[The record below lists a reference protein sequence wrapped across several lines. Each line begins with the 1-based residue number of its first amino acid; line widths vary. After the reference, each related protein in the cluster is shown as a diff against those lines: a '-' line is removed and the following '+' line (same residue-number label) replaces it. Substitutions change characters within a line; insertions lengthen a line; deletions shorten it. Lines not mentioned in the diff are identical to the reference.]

1 MPRVTASQIS
11 LSDSLCGVL
20 TVSNPRFVSGVPR
33 RVGLTASLS
42 ASTDCR
48 RPSYYFV
55 PHAESRSRTPRKPMS
70 DHSETFFEASK
81 DSDDGALV
89 VLTPFDVVESRLSSA
104 TATSVYSSK
113 GSDLN
118 TKPPYLLE
126 RKLVSSSTIISSTE
140 IVQQRP
146 YSSPLPDLSEV
157 PAVTSTR
164 PRLGKSGFSASVSHL
179 EGPAALFT
187 LSRTKTRYYNP
198 KEKKERQQL
207 RKKLYEENNDDDAIL
222 FTELNLFNVPVIKK
236 HHEIYTEKQS
246 SKSSIFSRDDIVKVD
261 DSNYNAFKHPMKP
274 CPLHGLL
281 SQSRVTRTGS
291 DRRDSSESVTDDTS
305 FSNLHMSSSHSID
318 TDEEVSRIISDF
330 YELRSKSYLKLVR
343 ASRESHIYN
352 LPNYIRSQISIED
365 INLVSPEKLDV
376 IDQSRPIN
384 LPPKSTDDISRHMK
398 EIKRVLKG
406 FEASTKSQSLNR
418 QRNNESLVSVQQ
430 AWNKV
435 LQAAD
440 SKELAHVLNSEK
452 ENLRSIVWLSHIND
466 SLTFAFFYRTLLLGL
481 GEEWVAQYSS
491 EFAAVEQTHQ
501 ALSERI
507 KATKK
512 VEFDAIIAHVMTR
525 PLIRNFF
532 YEVKSCA
539 QTDFSY
545 SRFVEDFRHLLYL
558 KSLSQGGLRKHHQTF
573 LIPAFLI
580 LFRAESIRDVYLMIE
595 MFDAEILLEK
605 VFVDL
610 AKRLSLW
617 TNLLSMSYSS
627 VVYKTLCQF
636 STLEEFESL
645 HSSSIFELILQLND
659 RLPLSR
665 SAPSTPIV
673 STGSY
678 LAQKWGESQND
689 VSYTASTT
697 SHSSK
702 SLVSSVI
709 PFSVPI
715 SSSYQLL
722 LTFLQLLV
730 IYSRSWKRDQN
741 YVKLMES
748 FLLTIYDSYHIGW
761 NNSEELIKSN
771 QSIRLNHSNDQ
782 WANLESFTTKWKYT
796 FKKM

>member
-1 MPRVTASQIS
+1 MPRVTTSQIS
-11 LSDSLCGVL
+11 SNDSLSGVL
-20 TVSNPRFVSGVPR
+20 TVSNSRFVSGVPS
-33 RVGLTASLS
+33 RVGLTASQS

-48 RPSYYFV
+48 TPNYFV

-70 DHSETFFEASK
+70 DHSETFSEPSK
-81 DSDDGALV
+81 DSDDDDLV
-89 VLTPFDVVESRLSSA
+89 VLTPFDVVESRLSSG

-126 RKLVSSSTIISSTE
+126 RKLVSSSASISSTA
-140 IVQQRP
+140 IAQQRP
-146 YSSPLPDLSEV
+146 CSSPLPDLSEV
-157 PAVTSTR
+157 PAVTSRR
-164 PRLGKSGFSASVSHL
+164 PGLGKSGLSASVSHS

-207 RKKLYEENNDDDAIL
+207 RKKLYEENNDDDIL

-236 HHEIYTEKQS
+236 HHEIFTEKQS
-246 SKSSIFSRDDIVKVD
+246 SKSSIFSRDDIAKVD
-261 DSNYNAFKHPMKP
+261 DSKYNAFKHPIKP

-305 FSNLHMSSSHSID
+305 FSNLHMSSVLSID
-318 TDEEVSRIISDF
+318 TDEEVSRIISEF
-330 YELRSKSYLKLVR
+330 YELRSESYLKLVR

-352 LPNYIRSQISIED
+352 LPNYIRSQSSIED
-365 INLVSPEKLDV
+365 ISLVSPEKLDV

-398 EIKRVLKG
+398 EIKSVLKG

-440 SKELAHVLNSEK
+440 SKELAHVLNSKK
-452 ENLRSIVWLSHIND
+452 EILRSIVWLSHIND

-512 VEFDAIIAHVMTR
+512 VEFDAIIAHVITR

-539 QTDFSY
+539 ETDFSY

-580 LFRAESIRDVYLMIE
+580 LFRVDSVRDVYLMIE

-617 TNLLSMSYSS
+617 TNLLSMSESS

-665 SAPSTPIV
+665 CAPSKPIV

-689 VSYTASTT
+689 VSSNASTT
-697 SHSSK
+697 SHSSE
-702 SLVSSVI
+702 SLVSSII

-722 LTFLQLLV
+722 LTLLQLLV

-761 NNSEELIKSN
+761 NNSEELIKRN